1 MSKISDT
8 CLNVNGSP
16 TPVDDGER
24 AMLDILPEDPVD
36 GTLELPLSER
46 LHTPAS
52 RALPAADAPMNPS
65 IVGLPPDWVTPEGW
79 IMGPHGVWEIAGS
92 GRRERTVLIAARPIW
107 IAGRLRDVDTG
118 RIFLRL
124 AWPGGSATMEREAAL
139 SHRELLRLA
148 GDNAPLSS
156 ESTKGVV
163 RWLLAADEANQALLP
178 LEQTVGRIGWV
189 RLPDAAPV
197 WQGPDGPLTLRADRG
212 EAQQVAAMR
221 PRGTWE
227 GWCDLAA
234 RVHAASPVALMILA
248 ASVGSALMAR
258 IGPLA
263 APFIVDMS
271 GGSGKGKTVALRWGA
286 SAWAN
291 PADEAVWIKPWSS
304 SSPAIESFAWF
315 LQHVPVMLDDTRKLN
330 LRRRQEL
337 GGSVYQW
344 ASGQGAGKGHPDG
357 AREVR
362 TWRSIFFSS
371 GETPLPSIF
380 GQDVGLR
387 MRMVRIE
394 DDPFKDGDPLVTEIE
409 GIETW
414 GHVGPRAAAWAAA
427 QGDSILRASWL
438 DVRAWLTARLT
449 GASTE
454 AWCQRVS
461 GYGAT
466 IWMGMLALHGC
477 NVAVRPP
484 DEVATLLLRWLRAG
498 IESADVPGAAWDR
511 LCAWIASQG
520 DRILAHS
527 GPESRPAPAGG
538 WLGRTGTVKLDS
550 GSVEAVYVLP
560 SAIDTE

>member
-1 MSKISDT
+1 MSDLADT
-8 CLNVNGSP
+8 GLNVNGSYRP
-16 TPVDDGER
+16 KDDAER
-24 AMLDILPEDPVD
+24 AMLGLLPEDPVE
-36 GTLELPLSER
+36 GTADVPLSDGNR
-46 LHTPAS
+46 HCDPATPEPGS
-52 RALPAADAPMNPS
+52 PAPQIA
-65 IVGLPPDWVTPEGW
+65 GLPQGWVTPDGW
-79 IMGPHGVWEIAGS
+79 VLGPHGVWEITGS
-92 GRRERTVLIAARPIW
+92 GRRERTVLIAPRPIW

-227 GWCDLAA
+227 DWCDLAA

-427 QGDSILRASWL
+427 QGDSTLRASWL
-438 DVRAWLTARLT
+438 DVRAWLTDRLT

-454 AWCQRVS
+454 AWRQRVS

-484 DEVATLLLRWLRAG
+484 DEVAALLLRWLRAG
-498 IESADVPGAAWDR
+498 IESADVPGMAWDR
-511 LCAWIASQG
+511 LCGWLASQG